1 MGIQNWETLNAYCS
15 SCPVCM
21 WCFVIASAGN
31 SYVGLFRASTWQV
44 FCTSA
49 WPEQQR
55 RSLLINTHNVSG
67 LWKLFLRLREG
78 NGPWRESNKGAQG
91 GEKEEPTTHSS
102 RKALQEPQIY
112 CGLGPPG
119 TRDKPP
125 SLRLKGPQET
135 TVPWWASRIQGF
147 WSLTLVA
154 V

>member
-1 MGIQNWETLNAYCS
+1 MEDALWMLHKSNQCHE
-15 SCPVCM
+15 
-21 WCFVIASAGN
+21 FD
-31 SYVGLFRASTWQV
+31 VGKNFPA
-44 FCTSA
+44 
-49 WPEQQR
+49 
-55 RSLLINTHNVSG
+55 
-67 LWKLFLRLREG
+67 K
-78 NGPWRESNKGAQG
+78 G